1 MGAKVAE
8 VLLKAAA
15 GGLFVVA
22 FAVLAQMLRP
32 KRFAGVFSA
41 ATSVALGS
49 LLVTLAFSGARD
61 VALSGRGM
69 AIGAVA
75 FTGYCLT
82 AVPALRRWGAWR
94 GSLAAL
100 GAWALVAIIGYAVV
114 LS

>member
-41 ATSVALGS
+41 APSVALGS
-49 LLVTLAFSGARD
+49 LLVTAAFSGARD

-69 AIGAVA
+69 AVGAVA
-75 FTGYCLT
+75 FTAYCLT
-82 AVPALRRWGAWR
+82 AVPALRRWGAWG